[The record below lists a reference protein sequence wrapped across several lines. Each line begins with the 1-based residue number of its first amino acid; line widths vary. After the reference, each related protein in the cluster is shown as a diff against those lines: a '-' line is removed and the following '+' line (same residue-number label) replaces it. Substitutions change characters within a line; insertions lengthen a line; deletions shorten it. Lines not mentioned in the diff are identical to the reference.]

1 MELDITLTRGRT
13 GSLGFSLVGG
23 VNSSKG
29 NSPIYVRSIAPG
41 GVASDDGRLHRGDE
55 ILKING
61 ISLSNMCQDEVVQ
74 IIKNKVGEVILTV
87 IPREV
92 ML

>member
-1 MELDITLTRGRT
+1 MRDGSE
-13 GSLGFSLVGG
+13 SLGFSLVGG

-29 NSPIYVRSIAPG
+29 NSPVYVRSIAPG
-41 GVASDDGRLHRGDE
+41 GTASEDGRLHKGDE
-55 ILKING
+55 IMKING

-74 IIKNKVGEVILTV
+74 IIKKKVGDVVLTV

>member
-1 MELDITLTRGRT
+1 MNKSGSE
-13 GSLGFSLVGG
+13 SLGFSLVGG

-29 NSPIYVRSIAPG
+29 NSPVYVKNIAANGLAG
-41 GVASDDGRLHRGDE
+41 GDGRLQAGDQ

-61 ISLSNMCQDEVVQ
+61 MSLSNMAQDDIVKV
-74 IIKNKVGEVILTV
+74 IKKTVGSVTLT
-87 IPREV
+87 INPRDV